1 MALWKD
7 KTRKHWRYDFQYQGS
22 RYTGRGYA
30 TRREAET
37 AMSERKKT
45 LKETPT
51 KTGMAFSESCNQY
64 LDFAQKRFAEETYK
78 YKVYVYTKFF
88 EFLGKDFQLQEIT
101 PSIIASY
108 LKTRHSNNN
117 YNVHR
122 RELSA
127 LFTYA
132 KDTLE
137 TIEKNPVKKVGRL
150 PHTPAVKQ
158 IPKEED
164 VIKLLL
170 AADPQTDE
178 NDLLIVLLHT
188 LARIDE
194 VLRLTWEDINFENRT
209 LTKWTRKTKDGA
221 YRPVTV
227 TMNDELYNTLWS
239 MWQKKLQNTWVF
251 YNKRTEDRYYKR
263 PKFMKGLCSRAGI
276 SPHFGFHTLRH
287 LMASLMA
294 DNPKISTKTIQKILG
309 HASHR
314 TTEIYLHELD
324 GAIGSAMESIS
335 GKFTQRKEDPR
346 PQAPPT
352 NYKGSQQ
359 NN

>member
-7 KTRKHWRYDFQYQGS
+7 KIRQHWRYDFQYHGN
-22 RYTGRGYA
+22 RYTGRGYS
-30 TRREAET
+30 TKREAAA
-37 AMSERKKT
+37 AMAERKKE
-45 LKETPT
+45 LKRTPI

-132 KDTLE
+132 IDTLE
-137 TIEKNPVKKVGRL
+137 AIDKNPVKKIGKL
-150 PHTPAVKQ
+150 PHTPVQKQ
-158 IPKEED
+158 IPKEDD

-170 AADPQTDE
+170 ASDPKTDE
-178 NDLLIVLLHT
+178 KDLLVVLLHT

-194 VLRLTWEDINFENRT
+194 ILRLTWDDINFENKT

-221 YRPVTV
+221 
-227 TMNDELYNTLWS
+227 
-239 MWQKKLQNTWVF
+239 
-251 YNKRTEDRYYKR
+251 DRK
-263 PKFMKGLCSRAGI
+263 SVV
-276 SPHFGFHTLRH
+276 
-287 LMASLMA
+287 
-294 DNPKISTKTIQKILG
+294 
-309 HASHR
+309 
-314 TTEIYLHELD
+314 
-324 GAIGSAMESIS
+324 
-335 GKFTQRKEDPR
+335 
-346 PQAPPT
+346 
-352 NYKGSQQ
+352 
-359 NN
+359 